1 MTRYL
6 STATIALALL
16 SACAAPSDDT
26 ANRETGYTPPEAS
39 GLIAV
44 RPFPTEGD
52 VCQVVGENDTTR
64 DYLDDSA
71 TLIGCP
77 SNELG
82 AIADRVT
89 AGATLVARAGAWW
102 LLSVPSGPAG

>member
-6 STATIALALL
+6 RTATIALALL

-26 ANRETGYTPPEAS
+26 ASRETGYTPPEAS

-77 SNELG
+77 ANELG
-82 AIADRVT
+82 AIEDRVN

-102 LLSVPSGPAG
+102 LLSVPSSPAG